1 MQYKAKI
8 IQQSFNTLKKY
19 LQQHLTHSYHLRP
32 MIQYVKLHNVK
43 THNEELFGIE
53 IGTHQALN
61 AYSIMQNLP
70 MRKLYLIDP
79 YTLYDDG
86 INTYQNRD
94 RDYEIAQQRMKP
106 FENNIEFIKEPS
118 EVACKLFQG
127 KYKVDFVY
135 IDGNHS
141 YDYVKKDI
149 ELYYPFVKS
158 GGVIGG
164 HDFRADCE
172 GLCRAVL
179 EFADKN
185 KLKLNGWIT
194 DWWLVKP

>member
-1 MQYKAKI
+1 MEYKAKI
-8 IQQSFNTLKKY
+8 IQHTFNIFKKY
-19 LQQHLTHSYHLRP
+19 LQQHLTQSYHLRP
-32 MIQYVKLHNVK
+32 MINFIKNSHSK
-43 THNEELFGIE
+43 EELFGIE

-70 MRKLYLIDP
+70 IRKLYLIDP

-86 INTYQNRD
+86 INTYSNRD
-94 RDYEIAQQRMKP
+94 RDYEIAKQRMKP

-164 HDFRADCE
+164 HDFRADFE
-172 GLCRAVL
+172 GLCRAVI
-179 EFADKN
+179 EFIDN
-185 KLKLNGWIT
+185 EKLQLQGGQM
-194 DWWLVKP
+194 DWWIVKKS